1 MNLSGLLSTIS
12 SKLSNFANSR
22 FGSGLLGSILS
33 LVTYNTLGLSK
44 AEKEANAFT
53 AQQNQEAM
61 DFEERMANN
70 QMAFQAD
77 QAATQ
82 WQRGVADM
90 KAAGLNP
97 ALAYGQGGAQAMTG
111 SSGAGHAGA
120 SVSPA
125 TSLSDIMQLA
135 TLGPTIDNL
144 KAQARE
150 TNAKA
155 KAAEVE
161 ASWSEMHNAN
171 KYNQAIEE
179 INLLI
184 EQGNTMRYERQ
195 VLGPL
200 KGTLMSAQAAAAE
213 GSAKLSSAE
222 AVYHEWKNKF
232 YEENHFWPG
241 DRASNYFWN
250 IISGLIEGSRS
261 GPGSSIPAAGFRYP

>member
-1 MNLSGLLSTIS
+1 MNLNSLLTRIG
-12 SKLSNFANSR
+12 SKISNFANSR
-22 FGSGLLGSILS
+22 FGSGILGSILS
-33 LVTYNTLGLSK
+33 LITYNTLGLSK

-90 KAAGLNP
+90 QAAGLNP

-125 TSLSDIMQLA
+125 TSLSDIIQLA
-135 TLGPTIDNL
+135 TLGPTIQNM

-150 TNAKA
+150 TNARA
-155 KAAEVE
+155 KAAEID
-161 ASWSEMHNAN
+161 ADWAQLHNQN
-171 KYNQAIEE
+171 KFNQAIEE

-184 EQGNTMRYERQ
+184 ENGNTLRYERQ

-200 KGTLMSAQAAAAE
+200 KATLMSAQASAAE
-213 GSAKLSSAE
+213 GQAKLSSAE
-222 AVYHEWKNKF
+222 AVYHEWRNNF
-232 YEENHFWPG
+232 YEQNGFWPG
-241 DRASNYFWN
+241 ERASSYFWN
-250 IISGLIEGSRS
+250 IMSGLIEGSRS
-261 GPGSSIPAAGFRYP
+261 GPGSTLSAAGFRYP